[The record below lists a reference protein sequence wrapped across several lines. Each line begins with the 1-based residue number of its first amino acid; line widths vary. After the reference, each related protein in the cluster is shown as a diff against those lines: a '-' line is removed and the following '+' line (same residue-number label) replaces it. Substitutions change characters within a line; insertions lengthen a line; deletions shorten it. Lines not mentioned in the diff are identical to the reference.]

1 MDFPQAQVDG
11 GAGHKPK
18 AYPEHVPG
26 KSGEAEREGESIRN
40 STLRGERPVH
50 SCEQRKKTPLS
61 P

>member
-1 MDFPQAQVDG
+1 M
-11 GAGHKPK
+11 PK